1 MVKWRSERWRNI
13 TKSDQISIHHLLTI
27 GKLTCFDLRK
37 TGAGRLVSE
46 DSTLTAQGRHAALEL
61 EVCSQVL
68 AILILNPTRPAN
80 IS

>member
-1 MVKWRSERWRNI
+1 MNKA
-13 TKSDQISIHHLLTI
+13 DLISIHHLLTI
-27 GKLTCFDLRK
+27 GKLTCFDLRQ
-37 TGAGRLVSE
+37 TSVGWLVSE

-80 IS
+80 IR